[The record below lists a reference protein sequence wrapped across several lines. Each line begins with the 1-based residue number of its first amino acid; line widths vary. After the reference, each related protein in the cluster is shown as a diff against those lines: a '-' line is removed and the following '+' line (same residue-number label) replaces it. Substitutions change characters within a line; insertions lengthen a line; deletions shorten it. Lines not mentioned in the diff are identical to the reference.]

1 LLSQETID
9 ISIKYGAFAA
19 FPTYFTVAIP
29 RMMKPWV
36 RQGEDASVLGKDF
49 LGASVDG
56 WENLSSR
63 WLEMGRETWN
73 NNRCYKP

>member
-1 LLSQETID
+1 M
-9 ISIKYGAFAA
+9 KYGALTGR

-29 RMMKPWV
+29 RMMIRWL
-36 RQGEDASVLGKDF
+36 RQGEDASGLGKDF

-56 WENLSSR
+56 WENL
-63 WLEMGRETWN
+63 GRETWN